1 MYDMTAAHRTLP
13 FETWV
18 RVTNL
23 ENGRTTQVR
32 INDRGPFVE
41 GRIIDL
47 SLAAAQ
53 AIGMYV
59 SGTARVRVEVARLP
73 AGTSPTTGRFA
84 VQVGAFLDRRNAERL
99 QRQLEQRYDPV
110 FITQYDS
117 PQGLFYR
124 VRVGAAP
131 SRESAEALAQR
142 LRGERFTTFVVRVD

>member
-59 SGTARVRVEVARLP
+59 SGTARVRIEVARLP

-99 QRQLEQRYDPV
+99 QQQLEQRYDPV